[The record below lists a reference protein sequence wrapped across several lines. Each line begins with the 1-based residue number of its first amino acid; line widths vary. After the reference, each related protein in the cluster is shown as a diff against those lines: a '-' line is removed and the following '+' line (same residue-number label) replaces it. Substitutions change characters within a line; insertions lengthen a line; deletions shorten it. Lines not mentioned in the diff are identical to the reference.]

1 MGAAEAGL
9 LRRGQARTALRRR
22 ASGPG
27 AADSDRWR
35 ALRGSAATGRP
46 ASVAT
51 LLTALRASAATGG
64 DEDRDTA
71 LAELLH
77 APPEL
82 WLDLDRAARDPS
94 ARPGP
99 GPAAPA
105 ATLVTP
111 RAGARGHPSPTARD
125 GELLRLLLDSFDR
138 DGRRRQDAVEHLAR
152 AGGPI
157 AAVALA
163 LRADDWVPAVRD
175 RAVAALLAHVAP
187 DEAAAAVRVLARLE
201 RRGRAGEALAAY
213 RTVLAEPERRRTVR
227 RLAAEPDPY
236 ARRFG
241 MALALEL
248 GEYVRGDL
256 ARAALHDHD
265 QVCRELCAQALLEL
279 DPDQAG
285 RLMWARSAGVRELA
299 VAALP
304 DDVPAARLVA
314 PLADRSRTVRAQA
327 RWKLY
332 RRGEPP
338 VEVYRRQL
346 RRCGRTTH
354 PRLVAGLAA
363 GLGECGDAADL
374 PMLAV
379 LAEDPSWAP
388 VIRRAAVR
396 ALGRL
401 AAGPPPRP
409 RRPRETPDARGQG
422 PGPDVARVLRA
433 AVGDPAAGVA
443 REALDA
449 LAATGTAD
457 PATLRAALERPE
469 SPVWRAALRATQ
481 ALDRLDRLE
490 LLLRAACDAR
500 PQVAERARARVHTWL
515 REPNGDDA
523 PPQERVRTGHVRTEH
538 VRTQEVERLLR
549 RAPLAQADRDA
560 VTRALRGRR

>member
-1 MGAAEAGL
+1 M
-9 LRRGQARTALRRR
+9 LRRGQARTVLRRR
-22 ASGPG
+22 APAGG
-27 AADSDRWR
+27 AADGDRWR
-35 ALRGSAATGRP
+35 TLRGSAATGAP
-46 ASVAT
+46 AAVTA
-51 LLTALRASAATGG
+51 LLTALRASAATAGA
-64 DEDRDTA
+64 EDRSAA

-77 APPEL
+77 APPQL
-82 WLDLDRAARDPS
+82 WLALDRAAREPS
-94 ARPGP
+94 VGPGASAGHAP
-99 GPAAPA
+99 APYGPAATAVAPGAAGRGRPA
-105 ATLVTP
+105 S
-111 RAGARGHPSPTARD
+111 GARDDEP
-125 GELLRLLLDSFDR
+125 LRLLLDSFDR
-138 DGRRRQDAVEHLAR
+138 DGHRRQRAVERLALV
-152 AGGPI
+152 GGPA

-163 LRADDWVPAVRD
+163 LRADDWVPAVRE

-187 DEAAAAVRVLARLE
+187 DEATAAVRVLARLE

-213 RTVLAEPERRRTVR
+213 RTALSAPERRRTVR

-265 QVCRELCAQALLEL
+265 QVCRELCAQALLDL

-314 PLADRSRTVRAQA
+314 PLADRSRAVRAQA

-338 VEVYRRQL
+338 VDVYRKQL

-363 GLGECGDAADL
+363 GLGECGDACDL
-374 PMLAV
+374 PLLAV

-401 AAGPPPRP
+401 AAGPPPCPRP
-409 RRPRETPDARGQG
+409 PHGTRTARGQG
-422 PGPDVARVLRA
+422 QGLDVAEVLRA
-433 AVGDPAAGVA
+433 AAGDPAAGVA

-457 PATLRAALERPE
+457 LATLLTALERPE
-469 SPVWRAALRATQ
+469 SPVWRAALRAAE
-481 ALDRLDRLE
+481 ALGRLDRLE
-490 LLLRAACDAR
+490 LLLRAAADAR
-500 PQVAERARARVHTWL
+500 PQVATRART
-515 REPNGDDA
+515 
-523 PPQERVRTGHVRTEH
+523 RVRAWLLAPAEDGTAAPERGRREGL
-538 VRTQEVERLLR
+538 ERLLR
-549 RAPLAQADRDA
+549 RAPLSQADRDA
-560 VTRALRGRR
+560 ITRALRTTPPAP